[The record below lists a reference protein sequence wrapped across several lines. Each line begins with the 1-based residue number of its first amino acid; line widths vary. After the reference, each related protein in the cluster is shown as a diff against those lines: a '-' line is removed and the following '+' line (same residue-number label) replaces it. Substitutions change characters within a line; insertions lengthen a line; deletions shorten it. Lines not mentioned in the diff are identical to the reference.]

1 MDTITVERT
10 AAVTAT
16 LARVRKIVGE
26 SGVKRE
32 SLERVRAELIAL
44 AQQRGL
50 FPDSHFPP
58 PAGGEQATL
67 YRITEDADGSYALY
81 VYRPK
86 PGKET
91 PPHNHTTWA
100 VVAGIEGEEPTR
112 QYERV
117 GSGATARLELRRE
130 FAVGPG
136 QAAAYLP
143 DDFHSIHIR
152 GERAICHLHLYGRR
166 LEDLL
171 ERESYDAAAGRFV
184 KSYVKPEVRN
194 YSIFVPES
202 FTARVYRTISA
213 RM

>member
-16 LARVRKIVGE
+16 LARVRRIVGDA
-26 SGVKRE
+26 GVTRD
-32 SLERVRAELIAL
+32 SLERVRAELITL

-58 PAGGEQATL
+58 PGDSQEATL

-112 QYERV
+112 FYERI
-117 GSGATARLELRRE
+117 GRGATATLKMQRE

-166 LEDLL
+166 LEDLTG
-171 ERESYDAAAGRFV
+171 REAWDLATEKFV
-184 KSYVKPEVRN
+184 NAYVRPE
-194 YSIFVPES
+194 ILTPPLG
-202 FTARVYRTISA
+202 
-213 RM
+213 

>member
-10 AAVTAT
+10 AAVSETF
-16 LARVRKIVGE
+16 ARVRKIVGE
-26 SGVKRE
+26 AGANRE
-32 SLERVRAELIAL
+32 SLERVRAELITL

-58 PAGGEQATL
+58 PGDSEEATL
-67 YRITEDADGSYALY
+67 YRVTEDADGSYALY

-112 QYERV
+112 FYERI
-117 GSGATARLELRRE
+117 GQGATATLKLQRE

-171 ERESYDAAAGRFV
+171 ERESYDAAAERFV
-184 KSYVKPEVRN
+184 KSYAKPEVLEPR
-194 YSIFVPES
+194 
-202 FTARVYRTISA
+202 A
-213 RM
+213 